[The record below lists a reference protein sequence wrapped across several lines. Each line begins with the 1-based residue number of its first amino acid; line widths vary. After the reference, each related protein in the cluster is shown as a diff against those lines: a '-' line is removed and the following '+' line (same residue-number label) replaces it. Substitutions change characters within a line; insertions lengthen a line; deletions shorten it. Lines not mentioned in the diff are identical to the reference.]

1 MMNRITRFCV
11 VTLSAGVVVLTQVA
25 AAAPKTPAG
34 AAHMPSPQQR
44 LEMMRKMPQMRADA
58 ALPLPHAN
66 QAVMWVRSHS
76 ERGWRP
82 RSRPSAGARCRE
94 RDSNPHAF
102 RADAFETSVSAS
114 STIPAHFSMTI
125 YRFPVGSWA

>member
-76 ERGWRP
+76 GRTRGVRGVA
-82 RSRPSAGARCRE
+82 PSAGGAVPGAGLE
-94 RDSNPHAF
+94 
-102 RADAFETSVSAS
+102 
-114 STIPAHFSMTI
+114 PACLSGR
-125 YRFPVGSWA
+125 RF